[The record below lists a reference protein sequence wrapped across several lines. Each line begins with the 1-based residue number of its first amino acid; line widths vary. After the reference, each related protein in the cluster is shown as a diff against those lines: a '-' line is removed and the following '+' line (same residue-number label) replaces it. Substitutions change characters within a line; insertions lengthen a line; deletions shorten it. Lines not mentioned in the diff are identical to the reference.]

1 VAALGEVGLT
11 SAWVRRWSE
20 DPGRTVVS
28 DGGAWVTGS
37 EMVDR
42 TAQVA
47 GRLHAVGLEPGD
59 RLLLSATSSVEL
71 VVAHVAALRLGL
83 VVVPLNPAYRQR
95 EVGHVVAD
103 AAPTVAVV
111 DDPERGRWIAEA
123 STSSPVLVVGPDVS
137 IPEGPTG
144 GLDTTALDTTALDT
158 TPLDDVA
165 LLLYTSGTTA
175 APKGV
180 PLTHRNLAAGAEAV
194 AMAWRWTPE
203 DRLVLGLPLFHLH
216 GLGVGLHGTFT
227 AGASVVLRPSF
238 EVDDVL
244 DAAARYRASLF
255 FGVPTMYGR
264 LATSARVGELAALR
278 LCVSGSAPLPP
289 AMHQRIAGAGGQLV
303 LERYGMTETM
313 MLTSNPY
320 VGERRPSTVGFA
332 LPGVELRLDAATDE
346 IVVRGPNVFA
356 GYRHHPEAD
365 GDPPVGDPSPGG
377 WFPTGDVGA
386 FDADGY
392 LSIVGR
398 RKDLI
403 ISGGYNVYPREVED
417 VLRRH
422 PGVGDVAVVGVAD
435 PVWGE
440 AVVAFVEGG
449 EAGADLMSA
458 VADELAS
465 YKRPKRIHHVD
476 ALPRNALGKV
486 VRAQL
491 FEP

>member
-1 VAALGEVGLT
+1 MAAFGEVGLT

-20 DPGRTVVS
+20 EPARAVVS
-28 DGGAWVTGS
+28 DGGSWVTGG

-47 GRLHAVGLEPGD
+47 GRLRACGLEQGD
-59 RLLLSATSSVEL
+59 RLLLNAASSVEL
-71 VVAHVAALRLGL
+71 AVAYVAALRLGL

-95 EVGHVVAD
+95 EVAHVVVD
-103 AAPTVAVV
+103 AAPMAAVV
-111 DDPERGRWIAEA
+111 DDAERGRWITEA
-123 STSSPVLVVGPDVS
+123 STSSPILVVGPDVS
-137 IPEGPTG
+137 LPPARTD
-144 GLDTTALDTTALDT
+144 GLDATPLDT
-158 TPLDDVA
+158 TPLDDPA
-165 LLLYTSGTTA
+165 LLLYTSGTTG
-175 APKGV
+175 APKGA
-180 PLTHRNLAAGAEAV
+180 PLSHRNLAAGAEAV
-194 AMAWRWTPE
+194 AMAWRWTPD
-203 DRLVLGLPLFHLH
+203 DRLVLALPLFHLH
-216 GLGVGLHGTFT
+216 GLGVGLHGSFT

-264 LATSARVGELAALR
+264 LATSGRVGELAALR

-289 AMHQRIAGAGGQLV
+289 ALHQRIAAVGGQQV

-313 MLTSNPY
+313 MLASNPY
-320 VGERRPSTVGFA
+320 AGDRRPGTVGFP
-332 LPGVELRLDAATDE
+332 LPGVELRLDAVSDE

-356 GYRHHPEAD
+356 GYRT
-365 GDPPVGDPSPGG
+365 SPDACGIAAVVCSPTDG
-377 WFPTGDVGA
+377 WFRTGDVGA
-386 FDADGY
+386 CDADGY

-398 RKDLI
+398 RKELI

-449 EAGADLMSA
+449 DDRDLVGHLMMLAADG
-458 VADELAS
+458 LAT
-465 YKRPKRIHHVD
+465 YKRPKRIHLVD
-476 ALPRNALGKV
+476 ALPRNAMGKV
-486 VRAQL
+486 VRTEMY
-491 FEP
+491 EP